1 MREADDVVQ
10 APEET
15 VPALNSR
22 SEHSLQLYQSEF
34 QRVLQ
39 RLPDVTN
46 KNIGHPSKFELQTGN
61 EHVFN
66 ISMAQISHG
75 IYLHLKKYLFFI

>member
-1 MREADDVVQ
+1 MRAADDVVQ

-22 SEHSLQLYQSEF
+22 SEHSLQPYQSEL

-39 RLPDVTN
+39 RLPDVTS
-46 KNIGHPSKFELQTGN
+46 KNIGHPSKF
-61 EHVFN
+61 
-66 ISMAQISHG
+66 
-75 IYLHLKKYLFFI
+75 